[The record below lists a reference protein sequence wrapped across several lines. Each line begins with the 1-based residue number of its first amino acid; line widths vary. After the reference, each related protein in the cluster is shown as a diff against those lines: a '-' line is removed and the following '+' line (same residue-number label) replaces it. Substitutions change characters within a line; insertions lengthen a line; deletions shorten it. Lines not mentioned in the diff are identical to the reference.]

1 MKTVIF
7 KTENAV
13 FEFSRADVME
23 HLEALIEQHTDE
35 SFTELME
42 LIAISGDKTV
52 LIPEEHNHFVLDL
65 IAAGKGSITCNVC
78 GKSYRADELES
89 VTVGHG
95 KSPFDVN
102 LKKKGGVKSL
112 FKGKQKLPAMFGGK
126 GYRCPENHELISL
139 IPWQT

>member
-13 FEFSRADVME
+13 FEFSKADVMK

-42 LIAISGDKTV
+42 LIATSGDKTI
-52 LIPEEHNHFVLDL
+52 LIPEELNYIALDL
-65 IAAGKGSITCNVC
+65 IAVEKGSITCIVC

-95 KSPFDVN
+95 KSPFGVN
-102 LKKKGGVKSL
+102 PKKKGGVKSL

-139 IPWQT
+139 ITWQT